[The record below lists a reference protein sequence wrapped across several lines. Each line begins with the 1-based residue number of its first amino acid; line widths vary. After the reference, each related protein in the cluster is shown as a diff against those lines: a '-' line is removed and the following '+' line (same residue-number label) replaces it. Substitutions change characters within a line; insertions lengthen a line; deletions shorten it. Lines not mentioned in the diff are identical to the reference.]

1 MFIAVAN
8 GDKGSVECVNDDC
21 DDQHMV
27 IIVGR
32 ACSLYLL
39 DLYYIL
45 FFFFYQHTAPS
56 FDLNYWKLVFCVISP
71 KGY

>member
-45 FFFFYQHTAPS
+45 FSFFINILIHHS
-56 FDLNYWKLVFCVISP
+56 ILIIGS
-71 KGY
+71 